1 MQAGSPDSNHEPEP
15 AVSQSP
21 VPPSLRQ
28 PKDESG
34 NMDAQMRL
42 PVPKLQSHAK
52 DADVQVGVR
61 PMPTSGQ
68 HTKQDSHPE
77 SLSARPQSFLF
88 DEESDPIAEANAQ
101 LNLELRQLRSKESIS
116 SKHAIP
122 KFADRVMHVHIP
134 ALDDQHVW
142 RTLAVTYKAAG
153 SLENS
158 EAFRKSLL
166 YVCHDIFFRAKSK
179 TPQVMRTGVS
189 EFLAKISHAV
199 QKLGSTERETCM
211 KLLAKLEARRLLH
224 PDDAQN
230 LRGKWT
236 PD

>member
-68 HTKQDSHPE
+68 HAKQDSHPE

-142 RTLAVTYKAAG
+142 RTLAVTYKAG
-153 SLENS
+153 QLH
-158 EAFRKSLL
+158 
-166 YVCHDIFFRAKSK
+166 VVGRASVPCALGLGFH
-179 TPQVMRTGVS
+179 TPEMC
-189 EFLAKISHAV
+189 FLSFGPV
-199 QKLGSTERETCM
+199 W
-211 KLLAKLEARRLLH
+211 RLLG
-224 PDDAQN
+224 AW
-230 LRGKWT
+230 RT
-236 PD
+236 PKPSGNRCSTSATTSFSGRNRRHHK